1 MKFNEFLTKKE
12 LSSEKFA
19 ELEAG
24 KQAELYNEYNDGQR
38 KAIETAIETKA
49 SKEDI
54 ASLKEEFT
62 KTLVDQQK
70 AMNSA
75 LKDMGVAIKA
85 SIPSKEKGEVSLK
98 ELMASKEKDF
108 ERLQSTKEGKIK
120 LEVKASGTMVTGN
133 YSGGDYVQAQRLP
146 LFNDL
151 PLTPINNVL
160 AYVSSRNASSP
171 FIEWVDK
178 RNRDGAAGYTSEA
191 TAKNQVDFDFVIERT
206 HVQKITAFVK
216 VSREMLND
224 VSYMR
229 GAINDELR
237 TVVLDKLATEV
248 LSGAGGANA
257 IDGIVT
263 KATAWTAG
271 DFALAVANPNTFDVI
286 RTALTQISLE
296 GYSANVIMLNPA
308 DYALMLMT
316 KSTDAVYVNGQF
328 LFMGVPV
335 VENAGLTADKFLVY
349 DRNAVELYNWENF
362 NIEVGYDGN
371 DLTNNLVTMVGELRA
386 CNVISTNKA
395 KAIVYGTISTAV
407 TAITKAG

>member
-1 MKFNEFLTKKE
+1 MKFKEFLVEKG
-12 LSSEKFA
+12 LSNEDFSK
-19 ELEAG
+19 LEGA
-24 KQAELYNEYNDGQR
+24 KQAELFNEHNEVKR
-38 KAIETAIETKA
+38 KEIDEAIDAKA

-54 ASLKEEFT
+54 SSLKEEFR
-62 KTLVDQQK
+62 KGLVDQQK
-70 AMNSA
+70 ALNVV

-85 SIPSKEKGEVSLK
+85 SLPSEKKGEVSLK
-98 ELMASKEKDF
+98 SLLSEKENDFVGLKEKGAGQIN
-108 ERLQSTKEGKIK
+108 LS
-120 LEVKASGTMVTGN
+120 VKASSTMTTGN

-178 RNRDGAAGYTSEA
+178 RNRDGQADYTGEGLL
-191 TAKNQVDFDFVIERT
+191 KNQVDFDFVIEST
-206 HVQKITAFVK
+206 KVQKITAFVK

-248 LSGAGGANA
+248 LSGAGGSTA
-257 IDGIVT
+257 IEGIIT
-263 KATAWTAG
+263 KATPYSAG
-271 DFALAVANPNTFDVI
+271 AFALEVENPNTFDVL
-286 RTALTQISLE
+286 RTALTQISLA
-296 GYSANVIMLNPA
+296 GYSANVIMLNPS

-316 KSTDAVYVNGQF
+316 KGTDAVYVNGQF

-335 VENAGLTADKFLVY
+335 IENAGLEAGKFLVY
-349 DRNAVELYNWENF
+349 DRSAVELYNWENF
-362 NIEVGYDGN
+362 NIEVGYDSD
-371 DLTNNLVTMVGELRA
+371 DLTKNLVTMVGELRA
-386 CNVISTNKA
+386 CTVMSTNKA
-395 KAIVYGTISTAV
+395 KAIVYGDIASAK
-407 TAITKAG
+407 TAITSVS

>member
-1 MKFNEFLTKKE
+1 MKFKEFLTQKE
-12 LSSEKFA
+12 LTSDKFA

-85 SIPSKEKGEVSLK
+85 SIPAKEKGEVSLK
-98 ELMASKEKDF
+98 ELMTSKVKEFAELK
-108 ERLQSTKEGKIK
+108 ERKSGKIQ
-120 LEVKASGTMVTGN
+120 LEVKASANMTTGN

-178 RNRDGAAGYTSEA
+178 RNRDGAAGYTAEG

-206 HVQKITAFVK
+206 HVQKITA
-216 VSREMLND
+216 L
-224 VSYMR
+224 
-229 GAINDELR
+229 LR
-237 TVVLDKLATEV
+237 Y
-248 LSGAGGANA
+248 
-257 IDGIVT
+257 
-263 KATAWTAG
+263 
-271 DFALAVANPNTFDVI
+271 
-286 RTALTQISLE
+286 LE
-296 GYSANVIMLNPA
+296 
-308 DYALMLMT
+308 
-316 KSTDAVYVNGQF
+316 
-328 LFMGVPV
+328 
-335 VENAGLTADKFLVY
+335 
-349 DRNAVELYNWENF
+349 R
-362 NIEVGYDGN
+362 
-371 DLTNNLVTMVGELRA
+371 
-386 CNVISTNKA
+386 C
-395 KAIVYGTISTAV
+395 
-407 TAITKAG
+407 